1 MAAVSEEREQQI
13 INNLLKS
20 CQSVLGPCLF
30 LHTAC
35 PLVNAAFRGDVISA
49 SGVLLL
55 TPIKL
60 LQQVTPPLGKD
71 KAPQKEGVCSP
82 FKLSLLLFSFS

>member
-30 LHTAC
+30 LHTARL
-35 PLVNAAFRGDVISA
+35 LVNAAFRDVISA
-49 SGVLLL
+49 AGVLLL
-55 TPIKL
+55 TPVKL
-60 LQQVTPPLGKD
+60 LQ
-71 KAPQKEGVCSP
+71 
-82 FKLSLLLFSFS
+82 